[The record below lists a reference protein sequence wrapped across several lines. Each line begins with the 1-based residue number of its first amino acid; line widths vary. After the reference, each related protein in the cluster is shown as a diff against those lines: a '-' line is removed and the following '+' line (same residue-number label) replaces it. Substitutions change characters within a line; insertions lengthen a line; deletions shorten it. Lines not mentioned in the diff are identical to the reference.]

1 MENGGLSMNFSS
13 LVLMEIDKETKQ
25 FIKELGSYEVTDG
38 AEYITKMYY
47 DGEMVNLSFD
57 VKKDVEDW
65 EYTAIYDLFNEEI
78 FLDKGYII
86 ETIDDEYNPTWNLKF
101 QYIEDIKSMEE
112 KLQELCS
119 LIKEEI
125 DEVFKKIQ
133 NKEEDYK

>member
-1 MENGGLSMNFSS
+1 MNFSS